1 MAREQDQKANNPM
14 QSYRPDSFQQRVNY
28 AAQCILD
35 QDTRSREFDSCFE
48 MHDGDVVAAALVR
61 RAQQNA
67 ELYAAMVLW
76 QTKGRSSDLPA
87 EWLQAATQ
95 YQTLCSL
102 PPKAPTIRNNR
113 EQKNDRLI
121 KTTHRDKQ

>member
-35 QDTRSREFDSCFE
+35 QDTRSREFASCFE

-87 EWLQAATQ
+87 EGLEAATK
-95 YQTLCSL
+95 YQTVCGRAPKTRSL
-102 PPKAPTIRNNR
+102 RR
-113 EQKNDRLI
+113 RRQ
-121 KTTHRDKQ
+121 Q